1 MVQVSGTKK
10 NNSVSV
16 VPVEYNTSV
25 GASNN
30 YAKYYSDISQDWAIG
45 EGLIQNIDYSSK
57 YYAQL
62 SKDSALISAS
72 NLEELRAMAD
82 NVVNDIMNTKDN
94 VSQELYTIAQ
104 ELNSDMASSANQQKE
119 VFEDEIQEIVI
130 DNIAEIQ
137 SYETASKGYAEDA
150 KESAQLALSAAGIHY
165 DVLAEEDVNVSILG
179 KDYVSYTEFT
189 DTVEQLQPKG
199 DYTTQEDV
207 MSLIANIP
215 QFQIHVSQTLPP
227 TGNSMTLYLTP
238 KDGTDGDVYNEYVWI
253 EYRQTFEFLGTTAVD
268 LTDYAKKTELS
279 SYATKTELSSYATKT
294 ELNTKQNKLSATGT
308 NKIPVYCDGYI
319 LKPVVALSAEL
330 VSGGFNKEIYYAH
343 HPEMSDM
350 HILPFIYNDFAF
362 IDQKGGSYTIARND
376 NGEIGNPHNVFDA
389 APSFMHSRGFT
400 EDTVWTVD
408 IVSPKTFTYGT
419 LLYID
424 FGPPGFACSYAKI
437 EAQHSVTGE
446 WKTVLEKTDN
456 TMSYI
461 YCRCNSDDLGVNKFK
476 FTFKNPLSPQ
486 QFRISA
492 IGAISYKSAGVEE
505 TMLTLKGG
513 TVYGDVIA
521 PNITKLQNEVNTL
534 KTTIATL
541 QTALSELK

>member
-1 MVQVSGTKK
+1 MVQVSGSNK
-10 NNSVSV
+10 NNTVGVQQIIQNASV
-16 VPVEYNTSV
+16 EAT
-25 GASNN
+25 NN
-30 YAKYYSDISQDWAIG
+30 QAKYYSNISKDWATG
-45 EGLIQNIDYSSK
+45 VGLIQNIDYSSK
-57 YYAQL
+57 HYAQL
-62 SKDSALISAS
+62 SKDNALISAT
-72 NLEELRAMAD
+72 NLEELRVMAD
-82 NVVNDIMNTKDN
+82 SVVTDLINTKDN
-94 VSQELYTIAQ
+94 INQELYTIAQ
-104 ELNSDMASSANQQKE
+104 ELNSDMVNSANQQKE
-119 VFEDEIQEIVI
+119 EFENDIQEIVI

-165 DVLAEEDVNVSILG
+165 DVLTSEDVNVSVLG

-215 QFQIHVSQTLPP
+215 QFQIHVSQMLPP

-253 EYRQTFEFLGTTAVD
+253 EHRQTFEFLGTTAVD

-279 SYATKTELSSYATKT
+279 SYATKTEL
-294 ELNTKQNKLSATGT
+294 NTKQNKLAATGT

-362 IDQKGGSYTIARND
+362 IDKKGGSYTISRND
-376 NGEIGNPHNVFDA
+376 NGEIGNPQNVFDA

-408 IVSPKTFTYGT
+408 IITPKTFTYGT

-424 FGPPGFACSYAKI
+424 FGTPGFACSYTKI

-461 YCRCNSDDLGVNKFK
+461 YCRCSSDDLGVNKFK
-476 FTFKNPLSPQ
+476 FTFKSPLNAQ

>member
-1 MVQVSGTKK
+1 MTNRNFVSVQVSGTKK
-10 NNSVSV
+10 VNVN
-16 VPVEYNTSV
+16 PGTNQ
-25 GASNN
+25 N
-30 YAKYYSDISQDWAIG
+30 YISATPDTGLYYSQLAKNWAISD
-45 EGLIQNIDYSSK
+45 EMVQNEDYSSK
-57 YYAQL
+57 HYAELAKENSLKAEENYEAVLNL
-62 SKDSALISAS
+62 S
-72 NLEELRAMAD
+72 
-82 NVVNDIMNTKDN
+82 
-94 VSQELYTIAQ
+94 
-104 ELNSDMASSANQQKE
+104 NS
-119 VFEDEIQEIVI
+119 VI
-130 DNIAEIQ
+130 DNIITTSEEIKINVNNSITEHADAETEQFQTEIKDLVDENLEIIAD
-137 SYETASKGYAEDA
+137 YETASKGYAEDA

-165 DVLAEEDVNVSILG
+165 DVLAQEDVNVSVLG

-199 DYTTQEDV
+199 DYPTQEDV

-253 EYRQTFEFLGTTAVD
+253 EHRQTFEFLGTTAVD

-362 IDQKGGSYTIARND
+362 IDKKGGSYTIARND

-400 EDTVWTVD
+400 EDTVWTID

-419 LLYID
+419 LLYVD
-424 FGPPGFACSYAKI
+424 FGASGFGCSYAKI

-446 WKTVLEKTDN
+446 WKTVLEKSDISL
-456 TMSYI
+456 SYV

-476 FTFKNPLSPQ
+476 FTFKNPFSAQ

-534 KTTIATL
+534 KATIATL